1 MYSAILVDEKITPTQ
16 QPSPKN
22 FSSMTVKIV
31 PEKIAH
37 KLSSLPMGKKRVEYI
52 STGEFT
58 SSVVYS
64 GIIFYSTKKN
74 LVVLPTDC
82 YLYITEILQATFSGQ
97 LPLDVL
103 LWISIKISFPQ
114 FSQAVD
120 KLVHNGFSHPV
131 LVTENPAKEKIDLSL
146 SMNRTNSADSS
157 LAYLSVMNQIAHV
170 LEHKN
175 KDQDS
180 PCTLTAKIT
189 PRALKFL
196 RKTTKKGITVNK
208 NGKKSQ
214 KELTGELYVKKVDQ
228 ENGQII
234 YKIDVDKGSVQSG
247 EEENVD
253 VSATRY
259 NFHSHPQ
266 EAYLKYSVDKA
277 WPSQTDYLGYL
288 KLGNSTI
295 FHCVATLEGLYVLSF
310 SPYWCKRLK
319 KVSSAFVANNFHVD
333 HNEPITPLEYTEK
346 INSILYKGHPIYQVK
361 FFTWQEAK
369 QPFQVYYSDVKNSCI
384 ASQQE
389 MDRYREIYG

>member
-1 MYSAILVDEKITPTQ
+1 MYSAILVDEKILAQNSIP
-16 QPSPKN
+16 PKN
-22 FSSMTVKIV
+22 FSAMTVKIV
-31 PEKIAH
+31 PVKIAQ
-37 KLSSLPMGKKRVEYI
+37 KLSSFPLGKKRVEYI
-52 STGEFT
+52 STEEFT

-64 GIIFYSTKKN
+64 GNIFYSTKKN
-74 LVVLPTDC
+74 LVILPTDC
-82 YLYITEILQATFSGQ
+82 YPYITEILQATFSGQ
-97 LPLDVL
+97 LPPDVL
-103 LWISIKISFPQ
+103 LWIDIQISSPQ
-114 FSQAVD
+114 FSQTVD

-146 SMNRTNSADSS
+146 SVNRTNSASS
-157 LAYLSVMNQIAHV
+157 ISYNSVMNQITHV
-170 LEHKN
+170 LDHKN
-175 KDQDS
+175 KDKDS

-196 RKTTKKGITVNK
+196 RKTTKQGITVNK

-228 ENGQII
+228 ENGQIV

-295 FHCVATLEGLYVLSF
+295 FHCVATLEGLYVMSF

-319 KVSSAFVANNFHVD
+319 KVSSSFVANNFHVD
-333 HNEPITPLEYTEK
+333 HNEPITPKEYIEK

-361 FFTWQEAK
+361 FFTWEEAK
-369 QPFQVYYSDVKNSCI
+369 QPFQVYYSDVKNTCI
-384 ASQQE
+384 SSQKE
-389 MDRYREIYG
+389 IDRYREIYG